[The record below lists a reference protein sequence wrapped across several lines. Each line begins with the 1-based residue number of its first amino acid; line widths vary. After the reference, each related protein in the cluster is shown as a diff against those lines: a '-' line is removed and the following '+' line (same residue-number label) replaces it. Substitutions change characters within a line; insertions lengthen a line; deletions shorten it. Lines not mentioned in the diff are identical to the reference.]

1 MMISE
6 NLSIMEHEILYKP
19 AYTLLEVK
27 LEAGERIEAESGAM
41 VYMSPG
47 IEIATKAKGGVLGTL
62 TRGLLG
68 GESFFTNT
76 FTANSKGIVG
86 LAPPY
91 QGDIVR
97 HRLKEET
104 LFIQSGSYIASSPQL
119 SLDTKWGGA
128 KSFFSSEG
136 LFLLKMAGTGDAFIS
151 SFGAIHEVKMK
162 GEPFT
167 IDTGHM
173 VAFTEG
179 LDYSVKRVGGLKST
193 IFSGEGLVAEFR
205 GTGTLYLQ
213 TRSMNSFLAWL
224 TPFLPKSG

>member
-1 MMISE
+1 MK
-6 NLSIMEHEILYKP
+6 HEILYKP

-27 LEAGERIEAESGAM
+27 LEAGERIEAESGTM

-47 IEIATKAKGGVLGTL
+47 IEIATKAKGGVLSSL

-76 FTANSKGIVG
+76 FTARSKGIVG

-91 QGDIVR
+91 QGDIAH
-97 HRLKEET
+97 HRLNGET
-104 LFIQSGSYIASSPQL
+104 LFVQNGSYIASSPDL

-128 KSFFSSEG
+128 KSFFSREG

-151 SFGAIHEVKMK
+151 SFGAIHEVKMT

-179 LDYSVKRVGGLKST
+179 LDYTVKKVGGLKST

-213 TRSMNSFLAWL
+213 TRSMNSFMDWL
-224 TPFLPKSG
+224 MPFLPKSG

>member
-1 MMISE
+1 MR
-6 NLSIMEHEILYKP
+6 HEIMYKP

-27 LEAGERIEAESGAM
+27 LEAGERIEAEAGAM

-47 IEIATKAKGGVLGTL
+47 IEIATKAKGGVFGAL

-76 FTANSKGIVG
+76 FTATSGGAVG
-86 LAPPY
+86 FAPPY
-91 QGDIVR
+91 QGDISH
-97 HRLKEET
+97 HRLEGET
-104 LFIQSGSYIASSPQL
+104 LYIQSGSYIASSPEL

-128 KSFFSSEG
+128 KSFFSREG
-136 LFLLKMAGTGDAFIS
+136 LFLLKMSGTGDAFIS
-151 SFGAIHEVKMK
+151 SFGAIHEIELKD
-162 GEPFT
+162 ESFT

-193 IFSGEGLVAEFR
+193 ILSGEGLVAEFY

-213 TRSMNSFLAWL
+213 TRSMRSFFDWL
-224 TPFLPKSG
+224 MPFLSKGR

>member
-1 MMISE
+1 MQ
-6 NLSIMEHEILYKP
+6 HEIMYSP
-19 AYTLLEVK
+19 SYTLLEVK
-27 LEAGERIEAESGAM
+27 LEAGERIEAEAGAM

-47 IEIATKAKGGVLGTL
+47 IEIATKAKGGVFGAL

-76 FTANSKGIVG
+76 FTASSKGTLG

-91 QGDIVR
+91 QGDIKH
-97 HRLKEET
+97 HRLNGGT
-104 LFIQSGSYIASSPQL
+104 LFIQSGSYMASSPEL

-128 KSFFSSEG
+128 KSFFSREG
-136 LFLLKMAGTGDAFIS
+136 LFLLRMSGAGDAFIS
-151 SFGAIHEVKMK
+151 SFGAIHEVNLNN
-162 GEPFT
+162 ESFT

-179 LDYSVKRVGGLKST
+179 LDYSVKRIGGFKST
-193 IFSGEGLVAEFR
+193 IFSGEGLVAEFK

-213 TRSMNSFLAWL
+213 TRSMNSFIDWL
-224 TPFLPKSG
+224 MPFLPKSA